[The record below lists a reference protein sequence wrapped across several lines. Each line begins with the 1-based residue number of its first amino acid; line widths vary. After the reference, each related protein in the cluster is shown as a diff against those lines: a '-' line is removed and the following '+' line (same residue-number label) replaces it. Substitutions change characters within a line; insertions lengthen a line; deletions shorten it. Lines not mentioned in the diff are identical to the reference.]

1 MELNRINM
9 WGQEKSHGGEIC
21 KARARNMKKRKTR
34 GSPEMALFIF
44 CCKTPLQ
51 NVMTYNNYHFI
62 ISYDFWF
69 AWAQQDGS
77 APYEIDWECSPL
89 RSLLNTMSYSCGW
102 KLILALTWVLTRTCQ
117 MEYLLRAFRA
127 S

>member
-1 MELNRINM
+1 M
-9 WGQEKSHGGEIC
+9 WGQEKNHGGEIC
-21 KARARNMKKRKTR
+21 KASTRNMKKRKTR
-34 GSPEMALFIF
+34 VSLEMVLSIF
-44 CCKTPLQ
+44 CCITPVQ
-51 NVMTYNNYHFI
+51 NVVTYNNYHFI

-77 APYEIDWECSPL
+77 APYEIDWECSHL

-102 KLILALTWVLTRTCQ
+102 KLILAPTWMLTWTSQ
-117 MEYLLRAFRA
+117 MEYLLKAFCV